1 MHRASVIFL
10 VLLAACDSPSPGMH
24 GQTHFETQIEQ
35 TRFTVWQ
42 RGSKVEIIRHGFIRP
57 TDQPRMKALMV
68 QAAQATTGCMLRPE
82 TIEGD
87 TGVLRAQLQC
97 DQVPQPAPD
106 LRQIKAGP
114 APS

>member
-1 MHRASVIFL
+1 
-10 VLLAACDSPSPGMH
+10 
-24 GQTHFETQIEQ
+24 
-35 TRFTVWQ
+35 
-42 RGSKVEIIRHGFIRP
+42 
-57 TDQPRMKALMV
+57 MV
-68 QAAQATTGCMLRPE
+68 QAAQATTGCVLRPE